1 VNFDKLPELNELKR
15 SFDQSV
21 FHKSTFKSLFYF
33 FFDCAAITL
42 LSIISYSLVN
52 NGLWP
57 LALISAALSGSF
69 FWSLFVVGHDCG
81 HGSFSS
87 SKSLNYLVGYIS
99 HHFLLVPYYG
109 WAMSHKK
116 HHTFHG
122 NLEFDESHV
131 PITFQ
136 RWMIVVQN
144 RENRLGVFLAKT
156 YKFLMYVTGAI
167 YFSYLWM
174 SYQAKDNAFTSHYIP
189 SKYLKTDRNKLDVY
203 AGLVGY
209 LAALIAVGVSFYYNP
224 MVTLF
229 LYILPL
235 VVCYHLLVMVTYM
248 QHHFP
253 ESKWFYNENW
263 NYLKGAMT
271 SMDHYYSNRLLD
283 RAVSFFWHRIS
294 TDHIVHHIFTDI
306 PHYNLIKAT
315 EEMNKNIGEFT
326 EKKRLF
332 SYRNYFNFLWTLDFV
347 EDKNDDNKYETF
359 TVKKL

>member
-1 VNFDKLPELNELKR
+1 MNFDKLPELNELKR

-57 LALISAALSGSF
+57 LALISAAQSGSF

-167 YFSYLWM
+167 YFSYLW
-174 SYQAKDNAFTSHYIP
+174 I
-189 SKYLKTDRNKLDVY
+189 DRK
-203 AGLVGY
+203 
-209 LAALIAVGVSFYYNP
+209 S
-224 MVTLF
+224 
-229 LYILPL
+229 
-235 VVCYHLLVMVTYM
+235 VV
-248 QHHFP
+248 
-253 ESKWFYNENW
+253 
-263 NYLKGAMT
+263 
-271 SMDHYYSNRLLD
+271 
-283 RAVSFFWHRIS
+283 
-294 TDHIVHHIFTDI
+294 
-306 PHYNLIKAT
+306 
-315 EEMNKNIGEFT
+315 
-326 EKKRLF
+326 
-332 SYRNYFNFLWTLDFV
+332 
-347 EDKNDDNKYETF
+347 
-359 TVKKL
+359 